1 MALDGTETVVPGTGY
16 VYIGIADDGGT
27 GTAPTKPT
35 GSFDPLAPGTGWNSI
50 GHTSLENGI
59 EFGRDGDDPETLG
72 SWQNPKLRT
81 TNPDVTYTIGLA
93 ALQASADTYRLYFGA
108 GEGAVQADGSFKI
121 PAKPQAQ
128 NRSLLVVVVDNGQ
141 MLPIYFPNVAL
152 LGSDAI
158 SMDPAALLEFPITG
172 TILAGQDGSLGD
184 IDAFVAVGT
193 PATP

>member
-1 MALDGTETVVPGTGY
+1 MALDNTQVVVPGTGY
-16 VYIGIADDGGT
+16 VYLGIADDGAGT
-27 GTAPTKPT
+27 PTAKPT

-81 TNPDVTYTIGLA
+81 TNPDVTYTLSLA
-93 ALQASADTYRLYFGA
+93 ALQASKETYELYFGA
-108 GEGAVQADGSFKI
+108 GEGATVNGVFKI

-128 NRSLLVVVVDNGQ
+128 SRALLIVIVDGEQ
-141 MLPIYFPNVAL
+141 MLPLYFPNVSL

-158 SMDPAALLEFPITG
+158 AMDPAALLEFPIKG
-172 TILAGQDGSLGD
+172 TILSGATSGALGD
-184 IDAFVAVGT
+184 IDAFVAPG
-193 PATP
+193 PAAG